1 MKKLPLLDELTDA
14 LRQLPGVGPKTAQ
27 RFAWHLMQRDR
38 VGAQR
43 LGAALTNAAQN
54 IRHCE
59 RCNTL
64 SDSKICATCAD
75 PTRDATLLCVIES
88 PADQLSIE
96 QTLAFKGLYFVMMGR
111 LAPLDGIGPN
121 EIAFDALLV
130 RATDGVVT
138 EVIIATSFTQ
148 EGEATAHYLA
158 QTLRAKGIKSTR
170 LARGV
175 PLGSELEYVDASTIA
190 QALRDR
196 RTTDQ

>member
-1 MKKLPLLDELTDA
+1 MKKLPLLEELTDA

-64 SDSKICATCAD
+64 SDLSICSTCAD
-75 PTRDATLLCVIES
+75 PSRDATLLCVIES

-121 EIAFDALLV
+121 EIAFDALLA
-130 RATDGVVT
+130 RATDGIVT
-138 EVIIATSFTQ
+138 EVILATSFTQ

>member
-1 MKKLPLLDELTDA
+1 MKKLPLLEELTDA

-64 SDSKICATCAD
+64 SDSNICATCAD
-75 PTRDATLLCVIES
+75 PSRDATLLCVIES

-121 EIAFDALLV
+121 EIAFDALLA

>member
-1 MKKLPLLDELTDA
+1 MKKLPLLEELTDA

-64 SDSKICATCAD
+64 SDSNICATCAD
-75 PTRDATLLCVIES
+75 ASRDATLLCVIES

-121 EIAFDALLV
+121 EIAFDALLA

-138 EVIIATSFTQ
+138 EVILATSFTQ

-196 RTTDQ
+196 RTTEQ